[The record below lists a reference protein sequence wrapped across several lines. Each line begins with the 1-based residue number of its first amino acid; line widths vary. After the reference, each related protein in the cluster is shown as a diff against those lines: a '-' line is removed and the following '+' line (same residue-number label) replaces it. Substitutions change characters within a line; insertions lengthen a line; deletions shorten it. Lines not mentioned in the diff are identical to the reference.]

1 MGQMATPKKENARYL
16 QTLLEILSG
25 DSGSY
30 RSVED
35 SLELHQRVRE
45 GLPFESFESLRS
57 HLDSTQSEMADL
69 LLISLKTIQRRKKEK
84 RLTPEESDR
93 LARVARVL
101 ARASVLFG
109 DEEKA
114 LLWLRS
120 PLPAL
125 GGRLPWDYLDTDIGV
140 ERIEDLLGRIAHGVF
155 S

>member
-1 MGQMATPKKENARYL
+1 MATPKKENARYL

-25 DSGSY
+25 DSGLY

-69 LLISLKTIQRRKKEK
+69 LLISLKTIQRRK
-84 RLTPEESDR
+84 TGGTYQYINDP
-93 LARVARVL
+93 ARVARVF

-140 ERIEDLLGRIAHGVF
+140 ERLEDLLGRIAHGVF

>member
-1 MGQMATPKKENARYL
+1 MATRKEQDSAYL
-16 QTLLEILSG
+16 QTLLEILSER
-25 DSGSY
+25 SGTY
-30 RSVED
+30 RTVED
-35 SLELHQRVRE
+35 SLEFHQLVRE
-45 GLPFESFESLRS
+45 GLPFESFESLRR

-69 LLISLKTIQRRKKEK
+69 LMISLKTIQRRKKEK

-109 DEEKA
+109 DEKKA
-114 LLWLRS
+114 LTWLRS

-125 GGRLPWDYLDTDIGV
+125 GGRQPWEYLDTDIGV
-140 ERIEDLLGRIAHGVF
+140 ERLEDLLGRIAHGAI

>member
-1 MGQMATPKKENARYL
+1 MATRKKQNSAYL
-16 QTLLEILSG
+16 QTLLEILSK
-25 DSGSY
+25 SPGSY
-30 RSVED
+30 RTVED
-35 SLELHQRVRE
+35 SLDVHHMVRE

-69 LLISLKTIQRRKKEK
+69 LMISLKTIQRRKKEK

-109 DEEKA
+109 DEQKA

-125 GGRLPWDYLDTDIGV
+125 GGRPPWDFLDTDIGV
-140 ERIEDLLGRIAHGVF
+140 ERLEDLLGRIAHGVY